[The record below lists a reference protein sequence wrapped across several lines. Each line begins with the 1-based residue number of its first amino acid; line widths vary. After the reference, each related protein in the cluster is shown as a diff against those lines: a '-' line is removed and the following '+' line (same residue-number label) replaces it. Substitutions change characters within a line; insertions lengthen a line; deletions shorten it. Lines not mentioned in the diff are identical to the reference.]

1 MKSRAIAAFVLLL
14 LCVPAL
20 SQQMGGAVVQKATD
34 LKAEPYVDAA
44 TVFSLPEKAQV
55 KVLGDP
61 KGGWLRVQYQKL
73 NGWVRLFAIR
83 MDPQGAQSSSGSGAK
98 EAVSLALTGSSGRST
113 ATGVRGLSAKQVD
126 NAQPN
131 PAELE
136 KLPAFSATKTSAEKF
151 AAGKPALQP
160 QSIDYVQ

>member
-1 MKSRAIAAFVLLL
+1 MNPRLVAGLLLL

-20 SQQMGGAVVQKATD
+20 SQETGAGVVKQRTD
-34 LKAEPYVDAA
+34 LKAEPFIDAA
-44 TVFSLPEKAQV
+44 TVASLPEKTQV

-61 KGGWLRVQYQKL
+61 KGGWLRVQYQKQS
-73 NGWVRLFAIR
+73 GWVRLFAIR
-83 MDPQGAQSSSGSGAK
+83 MDPQGAQASSGSGAR
-98 EAVSLALTGSSGRST
+98 EAVSLALTGSSGRTT

-136 KLPAFSATKTSAEKF
+136 KLPGFSASRASAEKF

-160 QSIDYVQ
+160 QSISYVQ